1 MAFVQRPKDAPIYDL
16 QTLLRTVQP
25 EQELNRDG
33 IYGSETRDAVIAF
46 QQKTGLPAT
55 GVADRET
62 WDALK
67 LAFSEQEI
75 HRGPAEPLLIILQPG
90 QVIRRGE
97 RNLHLYLIQ
106 GMLLALGQL
115 DPEFPNFNPSGTL
128 DADTALALLKFQRI
142 SGLEETGELDKN
154 TWRHLAKQYRL
165 MIGDGT
171 GRFPLRRT
179 QKVEE

>member
-1 MAFVQRPKDAPIYDL
+1 MSV
-16 QTLLRTVQP
+16 
-25 EQELNRDG
+25 
-33 IYGSETRDAVIAF
+33 
-46 QQKTGLPAT
+46 
-55 GVADRET
+55 
-62 WDALK
+62 
-67 LAFSEQEI
+67 
-75 HRGPAEPLLIILQPG
+75 
-90 QVIRRGE
+90 
-97 RNLHLYLIQ
+97 
-106 GMLLALGQL
+106 GQL

-128 DADTALALLKFQRI
+128 DEDTALALLKFQRI